1 MGKKCIP
8 GVICIENMTLF
19 FLFVVLVLLVY
30 FYYVHFVKNKNY
42 DRNNNIVMVRDQ
54 RPSPAL
60 GYMGSLAPISS
71 SLDYPLRGL
80 SRDYLGFAS
89 PSGFANPSA
98 RRDPFNDPYAPP
110 LQDADGIIYPRDFRD
125 MRGLPINMET
135 QGLATQY
142 QQIGIL
148 ENGGSLILPLMGRRS
163 MVGRD
168 KWQYYS
174 ISNTGT
180 LNTKLPVTFQGRSCT
195 SENGCDNIS
204 NGDNVYVKGYN
215 DTFRAT
221 IYENNLM
228 QYIPYYNFSNL

>member
-30 FYYVHFVKNKNY
+30 FYYIHFVKNKNNG
-42 DRNNNIVMVRDQ
+42 NNGNGNNVVLVN
-54 RPSPAL
+54 SPQTP
-60 GYMGSLAPISS
+60 YNSLASM
-71 SLDYPLRGL
+71 
-80 SRDYLGFAS
+80 
-89 PSGFANPSA
+89 SA

-110 LQDADGIIYPRDFRD
+110 LQNADGIIYPRDFRD
-125 MRGLPINMET
+125 MRGVVPINIET

-148 ENGGSLILPLMGRRS
+148 ENGGNLILPLMGRRS

-180 LNTKLPVTFQGRSCT
+180 LNTKLPVTYQGRSCT
-195 SENGCDNIS
+195 SENGCDNI
-204 NGDNVYVKGYN
+204 NTGDTVYVKGYN
-215 DTFRAT
+215 ETFQAT
-221 IYENNLM
+221 IYENNLL
-228 QYIPYYNFSNL
+228 QYIPY

>member
-30 FYYVHFVKNKNY
+30 FYYIHFVKYKNY
-42 DRNNNIVMVRDQ
+42 GHNGNESNVILVNSPQ
-54 RPSPAL
+54 RPYSGL
-60 GYMGSLAPISS
+60 GPLAPI
-71 SLDYPLRGL
+71 
-80 SRDYLGFAS
+80 
-89 PSGFANPSA
+89 SA

-110 LQDADGIIYPRDFRD
+110 LQNADGIIYPRDFRD
-125 MRGLPINMET
+125 MRGIPVNIET

-142 QQIGIL
+142 QQVGIL
-148 ENGGSLILPLMGRRS
+148 ENGGDLILPLMGRRS
-163 MVGRD
+163 AIGRD

-195 SENGCDNIS
+195 SENGCDNINS
-204 NGDNVYVKGYN
+204 GDTLYVKGYN

-221 IYENNLM
+221 IYENNLL
-228 QYIPYYNFSNL
+228 QYIPY

>member
-30 FYYVHFVKNKNY
+30 FYYIHFVKYKNY
-42 DRNNNIVMVRDQ
+42 GHNGNESNVILVNSPQ
-54 RPSPAL
+54 RPYFGL
-60 GYMGSLAPISS
+60 GPLAPI
-71 SLDYPLRGL
+71 
-80 SRDYLGFAS
+80 
-89 PSGFANPSA
+89 SA

-110 LQDADGIIYPRDFRD
+110 LQNADGIIYPRDFRD
-125 MRGLPINMET
+125 MRGIPVNIET

-142 QQIGIL
+142 QQVGIL
-148 ENGGSLILPLMGRRS
+148 ENGGDLILPLMGRRS
-163 MVGRD
+163 ATGRD

-195 SENGCDNIS
+195 SENGCDNINS
-204 NGDNVYVKGYN
+204 GDTLYVKGYN
-215 DTFRAT
+215 DTFHAT
-221 IYENNLM
+221 IYENNLL
-228 QYIPYYNFSNL
+228 QYIPY

>member
-42 DRNNNIVMVRDQ
+42 ERNNNIVMVGDQ
-54 RPSPAL
+54 RPPPYAR
-60 GYMGSLAPISS
+60 GYMGSLAPI
-71 SLDYPLRGL
+71 
-80 SRDYLGFAS
+80 
-89 PSGFANPSA
+89 SA

-125 MRGLPINMET
+125 MRGIPVNIET

-204 NGDNVYVKGYN
+204 SGDTVYVKGYN

-228 QYIPYYNFSNL
+228 QYIPY

>member
-19 FLFVVLVLLVY
+19 FLFIVLVLLVY

-42 DRNNNIVMVRDQ
+42 ERNNNIVMVRDQ
-54 RPSPAL
+54 RSSPYAQ
-60 GYMGSLAPISS
+60 GYMGPLAPI
-71 SLDYPLRGL
+71 
-80 SRDYLGFAS
+80 
-89 PSGFANPSA
+89 SA

-125 MRGLPINMET
+125 MRGIPVNIET

-148 ENGGSLILPLMGRRS
+148 ENGGNLILPLMGRRS

-204 NGDNVYVKGYN
+204 SGDTVYVKGYN

-228 QYIPYYNFSNL
+228 QYIPY

>member
-42 DRNNNIVMVRDQ
+42 DSNNNIVMVRDQ
-54 RPSPAL
+54 RSQYSAPPL
-60 GYMGSLAPISS
+60 GYMGSLASI
-71 SLDYPLRGL
+71 
-80 SRDYLGFAS
+80 
-89 PSGFANPSA
+89 SA

-110 LQDADGIIYPRDFRD
+110 LQDADGIIYPRNFRD
-125 MRGLPINMET
+125 MRGLPVNIET

-148 ENGGSLILPLMGRRS
+148 ENGGNLILPLMGRRS

-195 SENGCDNIS
+195 SENGCDNI
-204 NGDNVYVKGYN
+204 NDGDTVYVKGYN
-215 DTFRAT
+215 ESFRAT
-221 IYENNLM
+221 IYENNLL
-228 QYIPYYNFSNL
+228 QYIPY

>member
-1 MGKKCIP
+1 
-8 GVICIENMTLF
+8 
-19 FLFVVLVLLVY
+19 
-30 FYYVHFVKNKNY
+30 
-42 DRNNNIVMVRDQ
+42 MVRDQ
-54 RPSPAL
+54 RSSPYAQ
-60 GYMGSLAPISS
+60 GYMGPLAPISS

-80 SRDYLGFAS
+80 S
-89 PSGFANPSA
+89 
-98 RRDPFNDPYAPP
+98 RDPFNDPYAPP

-125 MRGLPINMET
+125 MRGIPVNIET

-204 NGDNVYVKGYN
+204 SGDTVYVKGYN

-228 QYIPYYNFSNL
+228 QYIPY